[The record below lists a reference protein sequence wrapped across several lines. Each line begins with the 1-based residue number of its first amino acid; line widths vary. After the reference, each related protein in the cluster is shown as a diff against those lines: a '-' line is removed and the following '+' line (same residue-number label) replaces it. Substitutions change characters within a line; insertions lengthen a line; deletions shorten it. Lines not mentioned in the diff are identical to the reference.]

1 MIYRNCT
8 PATFITRLNR
18 FEAEVAVDGR
28 RETVH
33 VKNTGRCRE
42 LLLPGCDVML
52 ARADNPA
59 RKTRYDLIS
68 VNRQGAGWIT
78 YGKSRI
84 DFLLKRGERR
94 ILLEIK
100 GCTLE
105 RGGCGYFPDAPTVRG
120 SKHLLELAGA
130 AACGY
135 ECWIGYV
142 IQINGI
148 KSVQPAADIDPQFA
162 ENYRKAVSSGIL
174 LTAAVIQFPAALSVY
189 IITTFS

>member
-68 VNRQGAGWIT
+68 VNRQGAGWINIDSQAPNRVAAEYLQSLHRFDEIIPEFT

-105 RGGCGYFPDAPTVRG
+105 RGGCGF
-120 SKHLLELAGA
+120 
-130 AACGY
+130 
-135 ECWIGYV
+135 
-142 IQINGI
+142 QINGI

-162 ENYRKAVSSGIL
+162 ENYRKAVSCGVG
-174 LTAAVIQFPAALSVY
+174 TVCFHCSVTPESLE
-189 IITTFS
+189 ITGSDLPEFF